1 MSTRT
6 AISVAM
12 LAVLVLVLGL
22 AGTAGARSMELG
34 EGAMFGDA
42 DPSRDIQET
51 IWFQGFV
58 ADPGTGEPVNATYT
72 VTARMY
78 DSELGGT
85 SVWGP
90 ETHLATVIVD
100 GWFNIELGAVIGGLP
115 AFDAPPYYLQLWIDG
130 EMLEPR
136 LKLASVPSAFQSL
149 GADNGLNLPYYGS
162 HGTSGHAFH
171 IDNTGPNVCGYFVT
185 NNAGSTAASLYGAHT
200 GTGPAVLGWHT
211 GSGAAIMGLANGS
224 GYAGVFEGTVTVTDS
239 ILAQGIIKGRSLVSE
254 HSISAA
260 GTLTCG
266 GIWMTR
272 NPVEGYVLRCA
283 DVWGN
288 AEWGPPN
295 IIDTHNDNATVVIGS
310 SATQYDDAQVTLTVP
325 GPGYIVVTSSVRV
338 KISHTYGTMDNLEL
352 CNSTSSS
359 SFGSDYWFS
368 MVDEEIPS
376 SYPTDTDI
384 DRHFSVHST
393 HEVTASGSYTYYL
406 VGRMVS
412 GQDSSDRFWFTQM
425 TGIYYPYPI
434 PVRED
439 AGEDAELLRA
449 KLELDSQ

>member
-6 AISVAM
+6 AINVAM

-34 EGAMFGDA
+34 DGAVFGDA
-42 DPSRDIQET
+42 DPSRDIQES

-58 ADPGTGEPVNATYT
+58 ADAGTGDPVNATYT

-78 DSELGGT
+78 DAELGGT

-115 AFDAPPYYLQLWIDG
+115 AFDTPPYYLQLWIDG

-149 GADNGLNLPYYGS
+149 GADNGLNLPYNGNYGS
-162 HGTSGHAFH
+162 SGNAFS
-171 IDNTGPNVCGYFVT
+171 ITNTGGNICGYFRI
-185 NNAGSTAASLYGAHT
+185 NNAGSSAGALYGRHN
-200 GTGPAVLGWHT
+200 GTGSAVMGWHD
-211 GSGAAIMGLANGS
+211 GIGAAIKGVANGS
-224 GYAGVFEGTVTVTDS
+224 GYAGEFDGPVVVSDSMRVEGLFIASNGAMVPD
-239 ILAQGIIKGRSLVSE
+239 
-254 HSISAA
+254 
-260 GTLTCG
+260 TLMVG
-266 GIWMTR
+266 EGFWFAKD
-272 NPVEGYVLRCA
+272 PVAGYVLRCA
-283 DVWGN
+283 DGWGN

-295 IIDTHNDNATVVIGS
+295 IIDTHDDNATTVIGS
-310 SATQYDDAQVTLTVP
+310 SATQYDDSQVTLTVP

-338 KISHTYGTMDNLEL
+338 KISHTYGTMDALEL
-352 CNSTSSS
+352 CHSTSSS
-359 SFGSDYWFS
+359 SFGTDYWFS

-376 SYPTDTDI
+376 SYPTATDI
-384 DRHFSVHST
+384 DRHFSVQRT
-393 HEVTASGSYTYYL
+393 FEVTASGTYTYYL
-406 VGRMVS
+406 VGRMVN
-412 GQDSSDRFWFTQM
+412 GQDAQDRFWFTHM

-439 AGEDAELLRA
+439 AGEDAEFLRA